1 MSFRKSYIHLTY
13 FDIYLSATT
22 SFLDCRGKTL
32 PQDFTS
38 PIKHGNYFDLISILM
53 HIYDKR
59 LNIFRNHTNRPRCT
73 TKGFWL
79 LPSDQSVYNI
89 NSQFLSRNTKY
100 AHKLK
105 KKQCF
110 TGNVQC
116 SPISIFAPDLLSYVY
131 IFIPVTN
138 CFHVIRVAF
147 SFNEWQVLYSIDF
160 SNLLLSY
167 FQPQNEHIELHRK
180 RHGYRLDYHER
191 KSVKPRYCECFWGLT
206 WPILIV

>member
-1 MSFRKSYIHLTY
+1 MK
-13 FDIYLSATT
+13 DWT
-22 SFLDCRGKTL
+22 SFEIIRIGLVVRRKG
-32 PQDFTS
+32 
-38 PIKHGNYFDLISILM
+38 FDYCLQISLFIISI
-53 HIYDKR
+53 HNFYHEI
-59 LNIFRNHTNRPRCT
+59 LNMHTN
-73 TKGFWL
+73 
-79 LPSDQSVYNI
+79 
-89 NSQFLSRNTKY
+89 
-100 AHKLK
+100 LK
-105 KKQCF
+105 KNQCF

-116 SPISIFAPDLLSYVY
+116 SPISIFVPDLLSYVY